1 MLAGPGAQAVQSRRG
16 SEKGNAIGDLSR
28 NLWGSGQERLSRI
41 QRCTGLEKHEL
52 DRPDLTQENE
62 HPACVKINGIKA

>member
-1 MLAGPGAQAVQSRRG
+1 MLKRFKADVERERQRI
-16 SEKGNAIGDLSR
+16 GNLSR
-28 NLWGSGQERLSRI
+28 NLWGSGQERLSRT

-62 HPACVKINGIKA
+62 HPACVHLNGIKA